1 MIAIICI
8 ELEYLFQNT
17 KMYFWFYLW
26 PLYHYIIYIKQIIS
40 SCTLPGTWM
49 AKSFYILCKDWAA
62 KKFPNLKLYIMA
74 VFWPIFEFNTIF
86 ESYNIQFFRENKYKN
101 VSCKKTR
108 EITVFH
114 SFSKSQTCN
123 MAFKDFTVEYHGL
136 WLWIKPESMDFKT
149 FITDFNCKIQLFLV
163 PKWH

>member
-49 AKSFYILCKDWAA
+49 AKSFYILCTLKCCTCKITPNSALWQFYPCPVLSTVRWKDWRQRSWFSCILSRPGLERSTHRHSLRFPGS
-62 KKFPNLKLYIMA
+62 KKMFLKTCLKTLMK
-74 VFWPIFEFNTIF
+74 W
-86 ESYNIQFFRENKYKN
+86 
-101 VSCKKTR
+101 KK
-108 EITVFH
+108 
-114 SFSKSQTCN
+114 C
-123 MAFKDFTVEYHGL
+123 
-136 WLWIKPESMDFKT
+136 
-149 FITDFNCKIQLFLV
+149 
-163 PKWH
+163 

>member
-49 AKSFYILCKDWAA
+49 AKSFYILCT
-62 KKFPNLKLYIMA
+62 LKCC
-74 VFWPIFEFNTIF
+74 T
-86 ESYNIQFFRENKYKN
+86 
-101 VSCKKTR
+101 
-108 EITVFH
+108 
-114 SFSKSQTCN
+114 
-123 MAFKDFTVEYHGL
+123 
-136 WLWIKPESMDFKT
+136 
-149 FITDFNCKIQLFLV
+149 CKITPNSSLWQSYPCLQCNIRKVDHNYYDTRTSTFSRPNCTRKFSWRQLIIPELWRFWTNRDTNYDV
-163 PKWH
+163 FIHTGI